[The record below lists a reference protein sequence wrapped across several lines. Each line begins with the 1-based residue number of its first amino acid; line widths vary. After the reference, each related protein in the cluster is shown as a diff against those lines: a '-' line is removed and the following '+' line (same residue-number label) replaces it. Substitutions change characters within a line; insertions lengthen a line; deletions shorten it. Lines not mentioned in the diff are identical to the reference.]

1 MEVQQQM
8 LGGRYTLLDELG
20 RGGMAVV
27 WRARDEVLGR
37 SVAVKLL
44 AGRHVGDPQS
54 RARIRDEARAA
65 ATLSHPHIAQVY
77 DFGESDQ
84 DGRLVPYVVMEL
96 VQGITLQ
103 QRMRA
108 GRLPAGL
115 IFRIGGQVA
124 AALAA
129 AHADGLVHRDIKP
142 GNVMVTAEHAKVVD
156 FGLAAVAGP
165 ADPEDALMGT
175 PAYLAPERLTGGP
188 VVPASDV
195 YALGVLMYRLLTGES
210 PWTVDS
216 TTQMLSAHVYVEP
229 TPLPRADGVPPQ
241 VTELV
246 NACLRKGPAERPTAA
261 QVAATLGRAA
271 DQAAAGPAE
280 AAELTAAT
288 GTEAAIPGSREAATP
303 GERKA
308 VIPASREAT
317 TSGEGKA
324 AVPAG
329 RQAATRAERRA
340 AESAERKSSGKAAK
354 PTGRQATEPAGPEGA
369 EPVERNA
376 AGRSV
381 TKLGGPEA
389 AAPGVPKRR
398 RKPLILGGVAAAV
411 SIAVLVVIFLPDGP
425 ERSAEVA
432 STGPSAVSGRSATGA
447 APDGTAATATRPAGA
462 GPGPTGAAP
471 TSRSAAANP
480 AVPSAGPRQPSS
492 APTTQPSP
500 TTREPSPT
508 PVVAGVKTFTS
519 AGGTVEAKCDSA
531 GKAALLSWTPTEPYQ
546 VQKVDEGP
554 ALTAA
559 VVFRKPASRIRMTV
573 TCVAGTPT
581 VVTLPL

>member
-65 ATLSHPHIAQVY
+65 ATLSHPNIAQVY

-108 GRLPAGL
+108 GRLPPGL

-229 TPLPRADGVPPQ
+229 TPLPRADGVPQQ

-271 DQAAAGPAE
+271 DQAE
-280 AAELTAAT
+280 AD
-288 GTEAAIPGSREAATP
+288 
-303 GERKA
+303 
-308 VIPASREAT
+308 
-317 TSGEGKA
+317 
-324 AVPAG
+324 
-329 RQAATRAERRA
+329 
-340 AESAERKSSGKAAK
+340 
-354 PTGRQATEPAGPEGA
+354 GPEGA
-369 EPVERNA
+369 ESVERNA
-376 AGRSV
+376 AGAAGRSA
-381 TKLGGPEA
+381 TKPAGPTA
-389 AAPGVPKRR
+389 AAPGVPKPRTPHTSETRR

-411 SIAVLVVIFLPDGP
+411 IIAVLVVIFLPDGP
-425 ERSAEVA
+425 ERSADVA

-462 GPGPTGAAP
+462 APGQTGAAP
-471 TSRSAAANP
+471 TSRAAAANP

-508 PVVAGVKTFTS
+508 PAVADVKTFTS

-531 GKAALLSWTPTEPYQ
+531 GKAALLSWTPTDPYQ